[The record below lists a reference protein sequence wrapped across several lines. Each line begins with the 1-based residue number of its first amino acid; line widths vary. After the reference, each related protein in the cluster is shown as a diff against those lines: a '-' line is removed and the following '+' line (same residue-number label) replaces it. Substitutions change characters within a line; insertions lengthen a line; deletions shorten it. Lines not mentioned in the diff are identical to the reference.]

1 MWNTKCEYSRNKK
14 PTSKLI
20 DGKYRNEVFS
30 PSEELSSAIVQLRK
44 QKDVLLNEYYVKKII
59 VKSKG

>member
-1 MWNTKCEYSRNKK
+1 MWNTKCEYTRNKK
-14 PTSKLI
+14 NTSKLI

-30 PSEELSSAIVQLRK
+30 PSEELSSPIVQLRK
-44 QKDVLLNEYYVKKII
+44 QKDVLLKEYYVKKII

>member
-1 MWNTKCEYSRNKK
+1 MKCEYSRNKK

-44 QKDVLLNEYYVKKII
+44 QKDVLLKEYYVKKII

>member
-1 MWNTKCEYSRNKK
+1 MWNTECKYSRNKK

-44 QKDVLLNEYYVKKII
+44 QKDVLFKEYYVKKII

>member
-1 MWNTKCEYSRNKK
+1 MKCEYSRNKK

-44 QKDVLLNEYYVKKII
+44 QKDVLFKEYYVKKII

>member
-44 QKDVLLNEYYVKKII
+44 QKDVLLKEYYVKKII